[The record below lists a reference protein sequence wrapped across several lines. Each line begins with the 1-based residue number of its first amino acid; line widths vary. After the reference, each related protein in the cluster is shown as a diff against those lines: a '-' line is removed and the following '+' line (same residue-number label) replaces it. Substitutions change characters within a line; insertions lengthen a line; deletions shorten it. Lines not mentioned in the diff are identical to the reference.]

1 MNCSQY
7 EFCLRPHCD
16 LWKFGSSQIRFFIE
30 FFLFKILSWVFEWL
44 VLYWKLWRN
53 LKKKTFC
60 FVIMKHFS
68 WKSCLFMS
76 ENKIVGLYSYYCT
89 RIKKMNI
96 ISTSYVPLQINSGA
110 RPVGRGFKLGKI
122 RIFTISGLGWPRL
135 SDLRLP

>member
-53 LKKKTFC
+53 LKKEDILFCDHETF
-60 FVIMKHFS
+60 FLKILSLYV
-68 WKSCLFMS
+68 WK
-76 ENKIVGLYSYYCT
+76 KIVGLYSYYCT